1 MLTWEQV
8 RRYHPN
14 QRGIH
19 QRQGK
24 ILSILA
30 RLEGRDRKY
39 HDQLL
44 AEDLMLYIGEG
55 DLSAGPQT
63 DSVGNVALKR
73 AKETGAVFPVVVKWD
88 RNRYE
93 YLGKWRVID
102 WEYSPWQGLPAHY
115 RFILQRVEPPDE
127 EPERALATLTAQ
139 GREKAKRISTV
150 LERLVRDT
158 RVIQEL
164 KAIYQYTCQVCNQPL
179 NRGFGDPIVEGHHI
193 QPLGQP
199 HNGPDIPAN
208 VIILC
213 PNHHALFDVGALTV
227 DLKQRRVI
235 HADPCDP
242 LNGAALILK
251 HEIGEEFV
259 RYHNEHIFKGRR

>member
-1 MLTWEQV
+1 MLTWTEA

-19 QRQGK
+19 QRQGQ
-24 ILSILA
+24 ILSICA
-30 RLEGRDRKY
+30 RFEGQDRKY

-44 AEDLMLYIGEG
+44 REDLMIYIGEG
-55 DLSAGPQT
+55 DLSAGPQV
-63 DSVGNVALKR
+63 DSPGNVALKR

-93 YLGKWRVID
+93 YLGKWRVVD

-115 RFILQRVEPPDE
+115 RFWLQRVEPPEE
-127 EPERALATLTAQ
+127 EPAKALATVTATDRQ
-139 GREKAKRISTV
+139 EARRVAAV
-150 LERLVRDT
+150 LERIVRDT
-158 RVIQEL
+158 KVIQQL
-164 KAIYQYTCQVCNQPL
+164 KSLYAYTCQVCSQPL
-179 NRGFGDPIVEGHHI
+179 NRGFGDPLVEGHHI

-213 PNHHALFDVGALTV
+213 PNHHALFDLGAITIDVG
-227 DLKQRRVI
+227 QRRVI
-235 HADPCDP
+235 HVDPADP
-242 LNGAALILK
+242 LNGATLILR

-259 RYHNEHIFKGRR
+259 NYHNEHIFKGQL